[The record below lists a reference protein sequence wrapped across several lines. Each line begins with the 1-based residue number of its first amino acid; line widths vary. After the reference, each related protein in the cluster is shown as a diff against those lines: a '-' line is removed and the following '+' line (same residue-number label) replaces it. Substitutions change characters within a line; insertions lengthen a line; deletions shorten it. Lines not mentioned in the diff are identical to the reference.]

1 MGSNGA
7 WTVNETE
14 MSIFSKIKTL
24 KIHKAD
30 PTNMGIF
37 VCRASNSIGNA
48 EREVQLYRKY
58 IQIFRDLASFPLG
71 VEKGTSLPPVLMVGT
86 NKHS

>member
-14 MSIFSKIKTL
+14 LSIFSKVKTL

-58 IQIFRDLASFPLG
+58 KYLHQNIILEGNFLAFSHLG
-71 VEKGTSLPPVLMVGT
+71 
-86 NKHS
+86 

>member
-1 MGSNGA
+1 MFIDTIMGSNGA

-14 MSIFSKIKTL
+14 LSIFSKVKTL

-58 IQIFRDLASFPLG
+58 FNQFN
-71 VEKGTSLPPVLMVGT
+71 KSLNQ
-86 NKHS
+86 NKHTQRIF